1 MATTPAMNGPAMT
14 ESPPM
19 VTLCVSVR
27 ASVRR
32 RLKVIAVR
40 RGVPMRELVEDALSR
55 ALERLEHEETPEYA
69 RRNA

>member
-1 MATTPAMNGPAMT
+1 
-14 ESPPM
+14 M